1 MISNTKIS
9 YIGLLGAN
17 TLAYLYAASARKPS
31 KKFYD
36 VDSRS
41 GENWRKLRI
50 PEPRGRISDELLSVL
65 SQPIVFTISG
75 GEIRSAKIS
84 SGEPV
89 WSVNFKKA
97 LALQLQTKLDSQQLE
112 ENRVS

>member
-1 MISNTKIS
+1 
-9 YIGLLGAN
+9 L
-17 TLAYLYAASARKPS
+17 RKFVTYGR